1 MIILIVDDSKTMR
14 RILKM
19 AIKNATDGF
28 WNVQMLEAE
37 NGEEALNIIQ
47 ENSEINYLFLDI
59 NMPVMR
65 GDRLL
70 ELIRN
75 NSDFDSI
82 KVVMQTSEG
91 RKEKMNA
98 LINLGISGYILKPY
112 TVDIATKMISEIFA
126 KYELELS

>member
-1 MIILIVDDSKTMR
+1 MTILIVDDSKTMR

-126 KYELELS
+126 KYELKVS